1 MASGA
6 LPLPRLKIT
15 SSSKTASWWTAGRA
29 ERHPEGTYYIEWYE
43 NGVRRRQS
51 VKDSAEVLEHA
62 RRKAIELDAGKAG
75 IEIAESEE
83 GERIRV
89 RDAVDTYLKEIE
101 PPQRE
106 PKTYTAY
113 KHCLELFA
121 QTCRKTY
128 IQEITRED
136 LLGFIRKLYEVG
148 CGPRT
153 AYNRA
158 VSLSAPQVDRHSG
171 IAAQAG
177 LAEICR
183 SNSVDL

>member
-83 GERIRV
+83 SERIRV
-89 RDAVDTYLKEIE
+89 RDAVDAHLKEIE

-128 IQEITRED
+128 LQEVTRDD
-136 LLGFIRKLYEVG
+136 LQLYELG
-148 CGPRT
+148 CGPSHSVQPGCDR
-153 AYNRA
+153 
-158 VSLSAPQVDRHSG
+158 LPAPQVDRHSG